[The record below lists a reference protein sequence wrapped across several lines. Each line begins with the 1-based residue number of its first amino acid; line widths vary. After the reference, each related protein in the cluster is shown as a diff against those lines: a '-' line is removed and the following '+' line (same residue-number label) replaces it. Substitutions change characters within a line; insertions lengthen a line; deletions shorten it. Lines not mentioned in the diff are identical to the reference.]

1 MLLPLNFAAGAIVG
15 AAMTYVFKDQEAKDK
30 VMSSL
35 GSLRKKKED
44 STDAEVAEEQV
55 ESAVEETVEIQAE
68 EVQPEK
74 TV

>member
-44 STDAEVAEEQV
+44 STGAEVAEEQV
-55 ESAVEETVEIQAE
+55 ESVLEETVEIQAE
-68 EVQPEK
+68 EVQHEK

>member
-30 VMSSL
+30 VMSSF

-44 STDAEVAEEQV
+44 STDAEVAEEPV
-55 ESAVEETVEIQAE
+55 ESVVEETVEVQADDA
-68 EVQPEK
+68 QPEK
-74 TV
+74 KV